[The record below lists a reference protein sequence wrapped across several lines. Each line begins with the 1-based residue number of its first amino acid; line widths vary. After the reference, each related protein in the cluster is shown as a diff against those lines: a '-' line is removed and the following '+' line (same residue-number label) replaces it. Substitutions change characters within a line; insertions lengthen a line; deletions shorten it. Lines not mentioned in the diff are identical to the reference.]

1 MLQLASWRL
10 NRIKN
15 LFVTDDDGLD
25 KKFSIGEQ
33 QSLWGQYFICL
44 SRRMKL
50 ENFFEDLA
58 FLCIWATSLKFTLI
72 TFLKSLMKLGKI
84 YNGPRASV
92 RFENG
97 PRDNI
102 S

>member
-33 QSLWGQYFICL
+33 RGQYFICP

-50 ENFFEDLA
+50 ENLFDDLA
-58 FLCIWATSLKFTLI
+58 FF
-72 TFLKSLMKLGKI
+72 MYLGIPEI
-84 YNGPRASV
+84 YFDNF
-92 RFENG
+92 FEVADEIG
-97 PRDNI
+97 KNI
-102 S
+102 

>member
-15 LFVTDDDGLD
+15 LFVSDDDGLD
-25 KKFSIGEQ
+25 KRFSIGEQ
-33 QSLWGQYFICL
+33 RSLRGQYFICP

-50 ENFFEDLA
+50 ENLFDDLA
-58 FLCIWATSLKFTLI
+58 FLCIWATSLKFTF

-84 YNGPRASV
+84 YNGPRAFV

>member
-1 MLQLASWRL
+1 
-10 NRIKN
+10 
-15 LFVTDDDGLD
+15 
-25 KKFSIGEQ
+25 
-33 QSLWGQYFICL
+33 
-44 SRRMKL
+44 MKL
-50 ENFFEDLA
+50 ENLFDDLA
-58 FLCIWATSLKFTLI
+58 FLCIWATSLKFTF

-84 YNGPRASV
+84 YNGPRDSV